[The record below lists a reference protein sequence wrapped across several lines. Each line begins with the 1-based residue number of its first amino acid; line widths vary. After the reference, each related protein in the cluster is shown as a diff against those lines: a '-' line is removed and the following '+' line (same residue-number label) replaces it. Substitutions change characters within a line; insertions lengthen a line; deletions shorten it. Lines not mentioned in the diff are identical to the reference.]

1 MKLVRNHFSWS
12 QLNLW
17 ETSPK
22 AYVDRYIH
30 EKPMFETKALL
41 YGKRFSEDM
50 EQGFSDDP
58 IMDKIINKVPRGIL
72 QEHRVEAE
80 FEGTTLLGFE
90 DSSEVGGFLE
100 YKTGSKEW
108 TQERADNHGQLHFYA
123 FIRKRMG
130 YKIYNQAKLIW
141 LPTHFKEGRYEFTG
155 EIKEFEVNVTEEQI
169 TNIEKRIVKA
179 LKEIKAY
186 KIKGSIT
193 L

>member
-1 MKLVRNHFSWS
+1 MNLPRNHFSPS
-12 QLNLW
+12 QLTLW
-17 ETSPK
+17 EKSPK
-22 AYVDRYIH
+22 AYVDVYINN
-30 EKPMFETKALL
+30 KPIFETVYLK

-58 IMDKIINKVPRGIL
+58 IINEMVHKVERGVVPEYLIKVPYL
-72 QEHRVEAE
+72 D
-80 FEGTTLLGFE
+80 TTLLGIE
-90 DSSEVGGFLE
+90 DSENLDRFLE
-100 YKTGSKEW
+100 YKTGTVVW
-108 TQERADNHGQLHFYA
+108 TQETADNSAQLHFYA